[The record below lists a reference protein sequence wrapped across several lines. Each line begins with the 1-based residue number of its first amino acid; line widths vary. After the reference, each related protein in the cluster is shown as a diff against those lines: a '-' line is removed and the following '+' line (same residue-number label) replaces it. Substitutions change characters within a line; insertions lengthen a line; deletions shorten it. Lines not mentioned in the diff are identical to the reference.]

1 MHACSAPPLLL
12 FNRSGSQHT
21 HRHTRRTCVHM
32 AYPCICVRPFPFPS
46 IKLPSTTPSEQLSP
60 SPNSYPTYLFFSLVL
75 IQDLHTHTHTH
86 AHAHAIEGRSE
97 RGRGYLRNGNG
108 MGGDGLVCWD
118 PWIRSICTICI
129 LQASCPR
136 MIIFFLSLRSPVAF
150 SFFFYTSTYKLYVI
164 IHVYTVVLVLL
175 DLSTHMWICLIITIS
190 PHGPLFLSSNRQRNR
205 RG

>member
-1 MHACSAPPLLL
+1 MLAPHHHCSCLTAQVLNTHTDTHAVHVCIWHIHAYASGRSHSQVSNFLQLPLPSNSLPVLTHIPPTYFFLL
-12 FNRSGSQHT
+12 FLFRI
-21 HRHTRRTCVHM
+21 
-32 AYPCICVRPFPFPS
+32 CI
-46 IKLPSTTPSEQLSP
+46 
-60 SPNSYPTYLFFSLVL
+60 
-75 IQDLHTHTHTH
+75 HTHTH